1 MEDIKKWSNEKLQ
14 NEFKKYKGLKNPF
27 PAIEN
32 RILKLKA
39 ELIKRGLK
47 ENMSK
52 NLHENRFKEWMS
64 KYHLVTIEE
73 SSINMKDY
81 EVQFAARWQAV
92 NDLLTKLQGELSRD
106 GHTDA
111 ALKFKDAIDRMKSAS
126 NDVTSLIAQ
135 AVKDFPQDE
144 EPKEEPKDEPKSPD
158 QTSSQPSDQNTQV
171 ITGGQN
177 G

>member
-1 MEDIKKWSNEKLQ
+1 M
-14 NEFKKYKGLKNPF
+14 
-27 PAIEN
+27 A
-32 RILKLKA
+32 
-39 ELIKRGLK
+39 KRL
-47 ENMSK
+47 N
-52 NLHENRFKEWMS
+52 ENRFKEWMS

-81 EVQFAARWQAV
+81 EVQFTARWQAV
-92 NDLLTKLQGELSRD
+92 NDLLIKLQGELSRD

-144 EPKEEPKDEPKSPD
+144 EPKDEPKAPD

>member
-1 MEDIKKWSNEKLQ
+1 M
-14 NEFKKYKGLKNPF
+14 
-27 PAIEN
+27 A
-32 RILKLKA
+32 
-39 ELIKRGLK
+39 KRL
-47 ENMSK
+47 N
-52 NLHENRFKEWMS
+52 ENRFKEWMS

-81 EVQFAARWQAV
+81 EVQFTARWQAV

-144 EPKEEPKDEPKSPD
+144 EPKDEPKAPD

>member
-1 MEDIKKWSNEKLQ
+1 MAKKIN
-14 NEFKKYKGLKNPF
+14 
-27 PAIEN
+27 
-32 RILKLKA
+32 
-39 ELIKRGLK
+39 
-47 ENMSK
+47 
-52 NLHENRFKEWMS
+52 ENRFKEWMN
-64 KYHLVTIEE
+64 KYHMVSIEE
-73 SSINMKDY
+73 GSINMKDY
-81 EVQFAARWQAV
+81 EVQFTARWQAV
-92 NDLLTKLQGELSRD
+92 NDLLTKLQGELARD

-111 ALKFKDAIDRMKSAS
+111 TLKFKDAIDRMKSAS

-144 EPKEEPKDEPKSPD
+144 EPKDEPKTPD

>member
-1 MEDIKKWSNEKLQ
+1 MKKLNENKIRDWLQ
-14 NEFKKYKGLKNPF
+14 
-27 PAIEN
+27 
-32 RILKLKA
+32 
-39 ELIKRGLK
+39 
-47 ENMSK
+47 
-52 NLHENRFKEWMS
+52 

-73 SSINMKDY
+73 SNINMKDY
-81 EVQFAARWQAV
+81 EVQFTARWQAV
-92 NDLLTKLQGELSRD
+92 NDLLIKLQGELSRD

-144 EPKEEPKDEPKSPD
+144 EPKDEPKSPD
-158 QTSSQPSDQNTQV
+158 QTSSQPSDQNAQV

>member
-1 MEDIKKWSNEKLQ
+1 MKKLNENKIRDWLQ
-14 NEFKKYKGLKNPF
+14 
-27 PAIEN
+27 
-32 RILKLKA
+32 
-39 ELIKRGLK
+39 
-47 ENMSK
+47 
-52 NLHENRFKEWMS
+52 

-81 EVQFAARWQAV
+81 EVQFTARWQAV

-144 EPKEEPKDEPKSPD
+144 EPKDEPKTPD

>member
-1 MEDIKKWSNEKLQ
+1 M
-14 NEFKKYKGLKNPF
+14 
-27 PAIEN
+27 A
-32 RILKLKA
+32 
-39 ELIKRGLK
+39 KRL
-47 ENMSK
+47 N
-52 NLHENRFKEWMS
+52 ENRFKEWMS

-81 EVQFAARWQAV
+81 EVQFTARWQAV

-144 EPKEEPKDEPKSPD
+144 EPKEEPKTPD

>member
-1 MEDIKKWSNEKLQ
+1 MAKKLN
-14 NEFKKYKGLKNPF
+14 
-27 PAIEN
+27 
-32 RILKLKA
+32 
-39 ELIKRGLK
+39 
-47 ENMSK
+47 
-52 NLHENRFKEWMS
+52 ENRFKEWMS

-81 EVQFAARWQAV
+81 EVQFTARWQAV

-144 EPKEEPKDEPKSPD
+144 EPKDEPKTPD

>member
-1 MEDIKKWSNEKLQ
+1 MAKKLN
-14 NEFKKYKGLKNPF
+14 
-27 PAIEN
+27 
-32 RILKLKA
+32 
-39 ELIKRGLK
+39 
-47 ENMSK
+47 
-52 NLHENRFKEWMS
+52 ENRFKEWMS

-81 EVQFAARWQAV
+81 EVQFTARWQAV

-111 ALKFKDAIDRMKSAS
+111 ALKFKDAIDRMKFAS

-144 EPKEEPKDEPKSPD
+144 EPKDEPKTPD

>member
-1 MEDIKKWSNEKLQ
+1 MAKKLN
-14 NEFKKYKGLKNPF
+14 
-27 PAIEN
+27 
-32 RILKLKA
+32 
-39 ELIKRGLK
+39 
-47 ENMSK
+47 
-52 NLHENRFKEWMS
+52 ENRFKEWMS

-81 EVQFAARWQAV
+81 EVQFTARWQAV
-92 NDLLTKLQGELSRD
+92 NDLLTKLQAELSRD

-144 EPKEEPKDEPKSPD
+144 EPKDEPKAPD

>member
-1 MEDIKKWSNEKLQ
+1 MKKLNENKIRDWLQ
-14 NEFKKYKGLKNPF
+14 
-27 PAIEN
+27 
-32 RILKLKA
+32 
-39 ELIKRGLK
+39 
-47 ENMSK
+47 
-52 NLHENRFKEWMS
+52 

-81 EVQFAARWQAV
+81 EVQFTARWQAV
-92 NDLLTKLQGELSRD
+92 NDLLIKLQGELSRD

-144 EPKEEPKDEPKSPD
+144 EPKDEPKAPD